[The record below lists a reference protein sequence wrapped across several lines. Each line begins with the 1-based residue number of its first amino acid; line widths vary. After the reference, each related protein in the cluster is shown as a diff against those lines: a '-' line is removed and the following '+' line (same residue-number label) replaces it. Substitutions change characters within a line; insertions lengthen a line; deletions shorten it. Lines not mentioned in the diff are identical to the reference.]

1 MGLKGGGIC
10 MVGKNSGKVKKNSKG
25 KKEKKGIVKAV
36 ASGSTMGKTL
46 EEKKREL
53 RRRYKLVGIREAV
66 SFLKKE
72 LKLRFGEKSIENQ
85 IVKKKI
91 GKLVSIGKRK
101 IRVFSSDDVEKLK
114 KLYMQ
119 YNPLALRSKYKAIGI
134 LELKNVLK
142 KYGINKTKKSI
153 EGLLSRLA
161 EKSKIKKIY
170 DKFKGRR
177 VLVFDQETIQ
187 KIVSYIKQKS
197 SKK

>member
-1 MGLKGGGIC
+1 LKGGGIG
-10 MVGKNSGKVKKNSKG
+10 MGAKNPSSVKNSKE
-25 KKEKKGIVKAV
+25 KKEKKVVGKAV
-36 ASGSTMGKTL
+36 SSGRMMGKTL
-46 EEKKREL
+46 DEKKREL
-53 RRRYKLVGIREAV
+53 KRRYKLVGIREAV
-66 SFLKKE
+66 NFLKKE

-85 IVKKKI
+85 IVRKKI
-91 GKLVSIGKRK
+91 GKLVSVGKRK

-119 YNPLALRSKYKAIGI
+119 YNPLALKSKYKAIGI
-134 LELKNVLK
+134 FELKNILK

-161 EKSKIKKIY
+161 KKSKIKKVY

-177 VLVFDQETIQ
+177 VLVFNQETIQ
-187 KIVSYIKQKS
+187 KIVSYLKQKS